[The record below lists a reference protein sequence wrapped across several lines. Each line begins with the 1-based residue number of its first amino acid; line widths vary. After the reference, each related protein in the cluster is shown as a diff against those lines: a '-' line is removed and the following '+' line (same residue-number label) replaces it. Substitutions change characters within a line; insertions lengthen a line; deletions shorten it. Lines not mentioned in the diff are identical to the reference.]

1 MKKIINESGVA
12 FGEFNSDDLFY
23 IEESDLYKSLGTGI
37 KTVEFIVLD
46 QKDTIIF
53 LEAKTGCPN
62 PQNKEMGGEKTE
74 KFVEFYNDI
83 SEKFIDS
90 LQIYIAGLL
99 EKYGKTEEIGENL
112 MKVKPLEKK
121 KLKFVLV
128 ITADEIKEE
137 WLWGPKLELENRL
150 LKLRKIWGISVIVLN
165 KSLAYNYGLLSDSK
179 VI

>member
-1 MKKIINESGVA
+1 M
-12 FGEFNSDDLFY
+12 
-23 IEESDLYKSLGTGI
+23 
-37 KTVEFIVLD
+37 
-46 QKDTIIF
+46 
-53 LEAKTGCPN
+53 
-62 PQNKEMGGEKTE
+62 
-74 KFVEFYNDI
+74 
-83 SEKFIDS
+83 
-90 LQIYIAGLL
+90 

-179 VI
+179 EI

>member
-37 KTVEFIVLD
+37 KTEFIVLD

-179 VI
+179 EI

>member
-83 SEKFIDS
+83 SEIWKNRRNWRKS
-90 LQIYIAGLL
+90 YESETTR
-99 EKYGKTEEIGENL
+99 EKEVKICTCYYG
-112 MKVKPLEKK
+112 
-121 KLKFVLV
+121 
-128 ITADEIKEE
+128 
-137 WLWGPKLELENRL
+137 R
-150 LKLRKIWGISVIVLN
+150 
-165 KSLAYNYGLLSDSK
+165 
-179 VI
+179 

>member
-99 EKYGKTEEIGENL
+99 EKYGKTEEIGL
-112 MKVKPLEKK
+112 SLKVDHFLLQSILGKVLPPSIAPTSTLSALPSGSTPFLSIIRKEQASKK
-121 KLKFVLV
+121 
-128 ITADEIKEE
+128 
-137 WLWGPKLELENRL
+137 
-150 LKLRKIWGISVIVLN
+150 
-165 KSLAYNYGLLSDSK
+165 
-179 VI
+179 